1 MGNENNI
8 VNEINANRTYKDS
21 VFTRL
26 FGEKDKLA
34 ELYNA
39 ISGTNYAPD
48 DITMITLEN
57 VLFVGLINDI
67 SFVLDGRLIV
77 MIEHQ
82 STINPNMPLRFLLY
96 AARTYLE
103 LVERE
108 TIYSSSLVEL
118 LPPVFIVLY
127 NGKDEY
133 PEEAELKLSDAF
145 IYKDTVNLELTVKV
159 YNVNKGYNA
168 EIMEQSDTLNGYS
181 MLVSRAREYVDNG
194 LEAAEALKK
203 AVGDCIKDDILK
215 EFLSRYGSDVI
226 NMLSMEFNLED
237 AKRVWEKDGEKKAKE
252 EIAISLLDVLDV
264 ETIAKKTK
272 LSIEKVLALKAKYEV
287 KA

>member
-127 NGKDEY
+127 NGYTTRK
-133 PEEAELKLSDAF
+133 
-145 IYKDTVNLELTVKV
+145 
-159 YNVNKGYNA
+159 
-168 EIMEQSDTLNGYS
+168 EIRTFH
-181 MLVSRAREYVDNG
+181 
-194 LEAAEALKK
+194 KK
-203 AVGDCIKDDILK
+203 CV
-215 EFLSRYGSDVI
+215 
-226 NMLSMEFNLED
+226 
-237 AKRVWEKDGEKKAKE
+237 
-252 EIAISLLDVLDV
+252 
-264 ETIAKKTK
+264 
-272 LSIEKVLALKAKYEV
+272 
-287 KA
+287 